1 MVLNFTREQ
10 DGYFLFFISR
20 ISIITSTV
28 VSMIMN
34 SSYVLIS
41 IILSVRLRAD
51 EKHVPGYPVKYVIL
65 FDFVIYFAII
75 YLTRQPSDRLSL
87 SVR

>member
-1 MVLNFTREQ
+1 
-10 DGYFLFFISR
+10 
-20 ISIITSTV
+20 
-28 VSMIMN
+28 MIMN

-41 IILSVRLRAD
+41 IILYVRLRAD

-75 YLTRQPSDRLSL
+75 YLTRQPCDRLAYPFGKYAL
-87 SVR
+87 RIAPYFTRAGALFLIFEIKNFYNQ

>member
-1 MVLNFTREQ
+1 MT
-10 DGYFLFFISR
+10 
-20 ISIITSTV
+20 
-28 VSMIMN
+28 MN

-41 IILSVRLRAD
+41 IILSVRLRSD

-75 YLTRQPSDRLSL
+75 YLTREPVTR
-87 SVR
+87 